1 MNLLGEGFPDGIIRQ
16 IEQRQKV
23 YGSGYS
29 NTTRSSEEIIYLNAN
44 TAWCKLISSTNI
56 DKIEAIN
63 NPTIKKLGLKGS
75 DLARKFILF
84 NGTVDTTTNEQRG
97 GINYQN
103 DPLGGN
109 NAYGIGGNEF
119 GISPMMG
126 IQTVSVTHINRGSLR
141 QATVKMKAFNKA
153 QMEIIDVLYLRLG
166 YSVLLE
172 WGNSMY
178 FDNKGVLQTNTNN
191 SLAYDFLN
199 GSESYNSFLKKIDK
213 NRAKSVGNYDAMFAK
228 VKNFSWSFLKD
239 GSYDITLD
247 LISSGDIIES
257 LKINAIVEDT
267 LNTDSATK
275 KPEEKPEDDGD
286 LIDWYAK
293 KNSIGQF
300 FYYCKYQLV
309 SGVGVKGTKTD
320 DSITFSFSDIG
331 TNTIKEQ
338 NESIKSNNKLIKA
351 GHFTSWAWD
360 AIFDTHYVDEYLA
373 PLISENISPDMFKIY
388 DKEGKIMKVIDAISI
403 PWDDKNG
410 DDETYYVRLGTF
422 LSYIQNYL
430 IPKCVPAD
438 ASLKDYSPLL
448 NIDYDQNTN
457 LMYAYK
463 WQVGVDPRI
472 CIVGRTINIIQGLF
486 WETLE
491 DVPFSGDCSPFID
504 PDYSDIAPGLEYG
517 NIMNIYVNMAFIL
530 NKIDELKD
538 AKNKT
543 SLFDLLKG
551 ILDGVN
557 EGLGSLN
564 ALEPIIDESTNTI
577 KIIDANPLPNN
588 DEVMSKINGFYPKI
602 VNIPTELASFDLYGY
617 NTSDPA
623 SSMSTYNGASHAS
636 FIKDFSFATEIT
648 PELATMITVGAAANG
663 SVVGSESTALSK
675 LNVGLSDRYKKEILD
690 AYALKQKAKE
700 QQQNII
706 NSAVTQSLELDA
718 LKTRYN
724 KTLSDYFD
732 WLEELSDLPSEPTMN
747 VDDVDAY
754 KGTILNIKQMEDQI
768 ASKTYTVSLLEKGI
782 DPNDVAQQKSLAT
795 GTGFIPFNMSLTMDG
810 LSGMKIYSKFTVD
823 TDFLPSN
830 YPGNVEFLIKGVTHD
845 IADNKWFT
853 KIESFCISKGKFGEV
868 ATSTNTS
875 TTQTA
880 VSAPVTPTGTVVT
893 TPVAAQA
900 ATPVTQTANS
910 AGMIK
915 TLNSGFELNKYII
928 SGVTDKGQWNIN
940 GTPII
945 NKKTQIY
952 IHHTAGWARS
962 DKGKGVIND
971 WNGRAL
977 KVMNQK
983 TWTAGS
989 PYVMDKDGWVEQL
1002 ADDRYFYITQGSQ
1015 FGVNSNKI
1023 GIGIEIS
1030 NPGQAELKNG
1040 DWYALG
1046 GNISKNKVYGL
1057 TNGVNGVSPLG
1068 IGNGISYLVDE
1079 NGIPTTYRKHQYGVS
1094 YFPAQVVALE
1104 KLLRK
1109 LMTTHGIPFK
1119 WEGKSTYEQIFPNYP
1134 SSSDPRYKTLN
1145 ANNSVPGIYTHG
1157 VVYPKGKSDFL
1168 PTKEMI
1174 EMLKRFK

>member
-320 DSITFSFSDIG
+320 KSITFSFSDIG

-338 NESIKSNNKLIKA
+338 NESIKSDNLLTKA

-410 DDETYYVRLGTF
+410 DD
-422 LSYIQNYL
+422 
-430 IPKCVPAD
+430 
-438 ASLKDYSPLL
+438 
-448 NIDYDQNTN
+448 
-457 LMYAYK
+457 
-463 WQVGVDPRI
+463 
-472 CIVGRTINIIQGLF
+472 
-486 WETLE
+486 
-491 DVPFSGDCSPFID
+491 
-504 PDYSDIAPGLEYG
+504 
-517 NIMNIYVNMAFIL
+517 
-530 NKIDELKD
+530 
-538 AKNKT
+538 
-543 SLFDLLKG
+543 
-551 ILDGVN
+551 DGV
-557 EGLGSLN
+557 
-564 ALEPIIDESTNTI
+564 
-577 KIIDANPLPNN
+577 
-588 DEVMSKINGFYPKI
+588 
-602 VNIPTELASFDLYGY
+602 
-617 NTSDPA
+617 
-623 SSMSTYNGASHAS
+623 
-636 FIKDFSFATEIT
+636 
-648 PELATMITVGAAANG
+648 
-663 SVVGSESTALSK
+663 
-675 LNVGLSDRYKKEILD
+675 
-690 AYALKQKAKE
+690 
-700 QQQNII
+700 
-706 NSAVTQSLELDA
+706 
-718 LKTRYN
+718 
-724 KTLSDYFD
+724 
-732 WLEELSDLPSEPTMN
+732 
-747 VDDVDAY
+747 
-754 KGTILNIKQMEDQI
+754 
-768 ASKTYTVSLLEKGI
+768 
-782 DPNDVAQQKSLAT
+782 
-795 GTGFIPFNMSLTMDG
+795 
-810 LSGMKIYSKFTVD
+810 
-823 TDFLPSN
+823 
-830 YPGNVEFLIKGVTHD
+830 
-845 IADNKWFT
+845 
-853 KIESFCISKGKFGEV
+853 
-868 ATSTNTS
+868 
-875 TTQTA
+875 
-880 VSAPVTPTGTVVT
+880 
-893 TPVAAQA
+893 
-900 ATPVTQTANS
+900 
-910 AGMIK
+910 
-915 TLNSGFELNKYII
+915 
-928 SGVTDKGQWNIN
+928 
-940 GTPII
+940 
-945 NKKTQIY
+945 
-952 IHHTAGWARS
+952 
-962 DKGKGVIND
+962 
-971 WNGRAL
+971 
-977 KVMNQK
+977 
-983 TWTAGS
+983 
-989 PYVMDKDGWVEQL
+989 
-1002 ADDRYFYITQGSQ
+1002 
-1015 FGVNSNKI
+1015 
-1023 GIGIEIS
+1023 
-1030 NPGQAELKNG
+1030 
-1040 DWYALG
+1040 
-1046 GNISKNKVYGL
+1046 
-1057 TNGVNGVSPLG
+1057 
-1068 IGNGISYLVDE
+1068 
-1079 NGIPTTYRKHQYGVS
+1079 
-1094 YFPAQVVALE
+1094 
-1104 KLLRK
+1104 
-1109 LMTTHGIPFK
+1109 
-1119 WEGKSTYEQIFPNYP
+1119 
-1134 SSSDPRYKTLN
+1134 
-1145 ANNSVPGIYTHG
+1145 
-1157 VVYPKGKSDFL
+1157 
-1168 PTKEMI
+1168 
-1174 EMLKRFK
+1174 

>member
-1 MNLLGEGFPDGIIRQ
+1 MNLLGEGFPDGIIKQ

-63 NPTIKKLGLKGS
+63 NPTIKKLGLTGS
-75 DLARKFILF
+75 ELARKYVLF
-84 NGTVDTTTNEQRG
+84 NGTVDSTTNEQRG
-97 GINYQN
+97 GINSQN

-126 IQTVSVTHINRGSLR
+126 IQTVSVTHENRGSLR

-257 LKINAIVEDT
+257 LKINAIIEDT
-267 LNTDSATK
+267 LNTDPATK

-293 KNSIGQF
+293 KSSIGQF
-300 FYYCKYQLV
+300 FYFCKYQLV
-309 SGVGVKGTKTD
+309 SGVGVKGDKTD
-320 DSITFSFSDIG
+320 KSITFSFSDIG
-331 TNTIKEQ
+331 ANTIKEQ
-338 NESIKSNNKLIKA
+338 NESIKFDNTLTKIGGFAKW
-351 GHFTSWAWD
+351 GWD
-360 AIFDTHYVDEYLA
+360 AVFDTHYIDEYLA
-373 PLISENISPDMFKIY
+373 PLISENISSDMFKVY
-388 DKEGKIMKVIDAISI
+388 DKKGNIIKVVDAISI
-403 PWDDKNG
+403 PWDDKDG
-410 DDETYYVRLGTF
+410 ADETYYIRLGTF

-438 ASLKDYSPLL
+438 SSLKDYSPLL

-463 WQVGVDPRI
+463 WQVGVDPRL

-486 WETLE
+486 WKTFE
-491 DVPFSGDCSPFID
+491 DVPFSGNCSPFID
-504 PDYSDIAPGLEYG
+504 PDYSDTSQGLEYG

-538 AKNKT
+538 NKNKT

-588 DEVMSKINGFYPKI
+588 DEVMSKINGFYPNQ
-602 VNIPTELASFDLYGY
+602 VNLSTKLASFDLYGY

-636 FIKDFSFATEIT
+636 FIKDFSFTTELT

-690 AYALKQKAKE
+690 TYALKQKAKE
-700 QQQNII
+700 QQQNIV
-706 NSAVTQSLELDA
+706 NTLTTQSLELDA
-718 LKTRYN
+718 LKTRYD

-747 VDDVDAY
+747 ISDVDAY

-768 ASKTYTVSLLEKGI
+768 ASKKYTVSLLEKGI

-830 YPGNVEFLIKGVTHD
+830 YPENVEFLIKGVTHD

-853 KIESFCISKGKFGEV
+853 KIESLVISKGKFAEV

-880 VSAPVTPTGTVVT
+880 VPTV
-893 TPVAAQA
+893 
-900 ATPVTQTANS
+900 
-910 AGMIK
+910 K
-915 TLNSGFELNKYII
+915 TFPSGFDFSTSAFGSNRTT
-928 SGVTDKGQWNIN
+928 V
-940 GTPII
+940 
-945 NKKTQIY
+945 KTQIY
-952 IHHTAGWARS
+952 LHHTAGAQLF
-962 DKGKGVIND
+962 DKGKGTVDVFNLRTALNDPASTHTVI
-971 WNGRAL
+971 
-977 KVMNQK
+977 
-983 TWTAGS
+983 
-989 PYVMDKDGWVEQL
+989 DKGGHIEYL
-1002 ADDRYFYITQGSQ
+1002 FDDKY
-1015 FGVNSNKI
+1015 
-1023 GIGIEIS
+1023 
-1030 NPGQAELKNG
+1030 
-1040 DWYALG
+1040 
-1046 GNISKNKVYGL
+1046 
-1057 TNGVNGVSPLG
+1057 
-1068 IGNGISYLVDE
+1068 
-1079 NGIPTTYRKHQYGVS
+1079 VS
-1094 YFPAQVVALE
+1094 YHAGAGRLVQDIGLSVEITAYGFLTERNGKFYSGGTEIPRDQVATAVDINGKPKAYKDHLYYHKYTPAQIASVKNLILSWSAKHKIPVKWLGQKSYDAL
-1104 KLLRK
+1104 
-1109 LMTTHGIPFK
+1109 
-1119 WEGKSTYEQIFPNYP
+1119 FPPNKGLSQDALTGVPGLY
-1134 SSSDPRYKTLN
+1134 SH
-1145 ANNSVPGIYTHG
+1145 NSVR
-1157 VVYPKGKSDFL
+1157 KDKSDVF
-1168 PTKEMI
+1168 PQKELI
-1174 EMLKRFK
+1174 EMLKTL